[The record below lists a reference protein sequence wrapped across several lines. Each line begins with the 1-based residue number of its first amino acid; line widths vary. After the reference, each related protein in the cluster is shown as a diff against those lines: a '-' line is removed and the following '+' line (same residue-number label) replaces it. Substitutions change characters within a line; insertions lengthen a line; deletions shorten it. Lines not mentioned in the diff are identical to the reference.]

1 MSGLNALRWVMS
13 TLGSGDEVPRRVEGG
28 DDAYCVHG
36 LPLDEECAE
45 CAEEAEYEGEEAG

>member
-1 MSGLNALRWVMS
+1 MGELNALRWVMAE
-13 TLGSGDEVPRRVEGG
+13 LASGEDRLRHVEGS

-36 LPLDEECAE
+36 IPLDEECAE